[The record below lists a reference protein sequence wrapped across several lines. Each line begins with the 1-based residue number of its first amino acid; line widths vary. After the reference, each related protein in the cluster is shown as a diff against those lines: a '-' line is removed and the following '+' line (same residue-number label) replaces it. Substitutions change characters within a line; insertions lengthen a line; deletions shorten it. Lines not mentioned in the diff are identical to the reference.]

1 MVSSLHLLAATTS
14 DIGHGCASTTTSLS
28 YLQPCSNVKMMHM
41 KSHILQVNPWN
52 VDPEPCTMCMKR
64 FSETM
69 CINGCLTVRW
79 R

>member
-28 YLQPCSNVKMMHM
+28 YLQRCSNVK
-41 KSHILQVNPWN
+41 VNPWN

-64 FSETM
+64 FSEAM